1 MNLTLCYW
9 HKLFKA
15 TSAFKATSV
24 LCQTTY
30 CSTIVGLD
38 QEGVILYT
46 NLVRN
51 LPKGFYVVVKKKF
64 LDLQDVMFGKQ

>member
-1 MNLTLCYW
+1 MIRMNLTICYW
-9 HKLFKA
+9 HKLC
-15 TSAFKATSV
+15 AFKATSF

-51 LPKGFYVVVKKKF
+51 LPKGFYVVVKKKC